1 MCNQLSTQVNSKEL
15 SGIGLQKMMFS
26 YVYVMSLQEFEKD
39 VSEFNQRVEDLDR
52 RLGTVFTQAFDDA
65 PALEHA
71 FKVRTGAGPPEE
83 GRQTLPAVLLLQ
95 RSVAVHLVDRH
106 CGLPGRGRAQS
117 WAPHF
122 DG

>member
-52 RLGTVFTQAFDDA
+52 RLGTVFIQAFDDA

-71 FKVRTGAGPPEE
+71 F
-83 GRQTLPAVLLLQ
+83 
-95 RSVAVHLVDRH
+95 
-106 CGLPGRGRAQS
+106 
-117 WAPHF
+117 
-122 DG
+122 